1 MEGFERRVALKALKT
16 EQRNPRTRGLD
27 RKSTLEILRVLN
39 AEDARVALAVRR
51 ELPKIARAVDAIV
64 KSFRTGGRLFY
75 VGAGTSGRLAVLDTA
90 ECPPTFGTSP
100 KMVQAI
106 IAGGSRAVRGAVEG
120 AEDSAKN
127 GARDLRKAG
136 VKRGDVVVG
145 LAASGA
151 TPYVIGA
158 MYFARKHRAVTVG
171 VTSNSRS
178 PLAGAVNIVIA
189 PDTGPEAISG
199 STRLKAGT
207 AQKMVLNLLSTASMV
222 RLGRVYENWMV
233 YVALTNQ
240 KLKQRAARILQ
251 EASGATVSAAEQAL
265 RQSQHDLPV
274 ALVMLKTGAH
284 AREAR
289 HRLQQSGGHLRQALE
304 SRAAKPPRAPRKR
317 N

>member
-1 MEGFERRVALKALKT
+1 LKALKT
-16 EQRNPRTRGLD
+16 EQRNPHTRGLD

-39 AEDARVALAVRR
+39 AEDAGVALAVLHK
-51 ELPKIARAVDAIV
+51 LPKIARAVDAIV
-64 KSFRTGGRLFY
+64 KSFRGGGRLFY
-75 VGAGTSGRLAVLDTA
+75 VGAGTSGRLAVLDAA

-145 LAASGA
+145 LAASGT

-158 MYFARKHRAVTVG
+158 MQFARKHGAVTVG
-171 VTSNSRS
+171 VTSNSTS
-178 PLAGAVNIVIA
+178 PLACAVNIVIA
-189 PDTGPEAISG
+189 PETGPEAISG

-240 KLKQRAARILQ
+240 KLRQRGARILQ
-251 EASGATVSAAEQAL
+251 EVSGATVSAAEQAL

-274 ALVMLKTGAH
+274 ALVMLKTSAD

-289 HRLQQSGGHLRQALE
+289 RRLQQSGGHLRQALE
-304 SRAAKPPRAPRKR
+304 LRTAKHPRPSRKR